1 ETGKKFWSTKDAGQ
15 KPFTYQSGVG
25 QVITG
30 WDQGVL
36 GMHLG
41 EVKQLVIPANE
52 GYGAGGFP
60 AWGIPPNGTLNFEI
74 EVLNIQMASEPPP
87 LSPRLPEVVKVDVV
101 DSAVAKGD
109 IRTAKKLKNWLGD
122 RKGKHENDDEVE
134 KRHLFG
140 KKKARKGDR
149 PVEDALPRT
158 DEPKSEQPTTGQWE
172 VDTRENFKARLNAA
186 SPPPDVG
193 GKRLWLT
200 HIHHYHNTFDGLEP
214 GDRDF
219 HRLTAVLGP
228 KKSVPVFEENGPC
241 GAVTLNA
248 FSLKGVPRGI
258 LGGVRP
264 YLMLHMA
271 CSGGKKRRAGRT
283 ARLMRYKKSVEEY
296 ICNESFVLHVYHP
309 VTVLRLRVMLRR
321 SALNMLGDDEVLGEV
336 LFPIR
341 KAVPGKTVE
350 GWFHLEPSEDYDG
363 LYCGRIRLSI
373 RVDYLSK
380 IDQICANFA
389 TPPEK
394 LRHLPKYNP
403 ANVYTSVMRIKEL
416 LWDKSLRDVFFDFKK
431 VGSWDPTHLRVSVI
445 PMVSWLALCRWLP
458 GDRLF
463 GMIALLLVG
472 ILAKTYHRTKAK
484 GRLGCLAGDKGDRD
498 QAAMVQALSE
508 SLPTIVP
515 EKKKISTSR
524 RKDHQLMPEFTWS
537 ALGALDDLY
546 ALPGFTKPAALKDRK
561 KQKNIL
567 KQNRKHRNLA
577 TGA

>member
-1 ETGKKFWSTKDAGQ
+1 
-15 KPFTYQSGVG
+15 
-25 QVITG
+25 
-30 WDQGVL
+30 
-36 GMHLG
+36 
-41 EVKQLVIPANE
+41 
-52 GYGAGGFP
+52 
-60 AWGIPPNGTLNFEI
+60 
-74 EVLNIQMASEPPP
+74 MASEPPP

-101 DSAVAKGD
+101 ESAVAKGD

-149 PVEDALPRT
+149 PVEDTLPRI
-158 DEPKSEQPTTGQWE
+158 DEPKPEEPTTGQWE

-363 LYCGRIRLSI
+363 LYCGRIKLSI

-403 ANVYTSVMRIKEL
+403 ANVYTSAMRIKEL

-431 VGSWDPTHLRVSVI
+431 VGSWDPTHLRVSVV

-463 GMIALLLVG
+463 GMITLLLAG

-508 SLPTIVP
+508 SLPTIVS

-524 RKDHQLMPEFTWS
+524 R
-537 ALGALDDLY
+537 ALDDLY

-577 TGA
+577 TGAVHGFTR